1 MTFYVPE
8 EATEALEN
16 YDPFGVADIV
26 GGDTTDYTIGS
37 GFEDDLY
44 VAPNPF
50 IDQNTPV
57 PNTPVSS
64 TPEYNA
70 DEAYDILENLL
81 NQYDLPLS
89 LVGKIKE
96 WVSLNLSV
104 QQMEIRL
111 RGTDEYK
118 DRFAGMGIRS
128 ENGLN
133 QVSEA
138 RYLELENNYASVL
151 AEFGLP
157 ESFYDSPED
166 FASFI
171 GNDVSPEEF
180 ATRTALAAQAVSE
193 IDPNLDEELRR
204 LYPEIDDGDLISYFL
219 DPDRAVPLME
229 LKLQMTAAGLSS
241 TAKSTLG
248 EGFSTGVAEQ
258 LARQPDVQPVSV
270 RALASSAGLTQ
281 STLRS
286 QGVSVDTLASSAFGL
301 DADDATLVRRMRE
314 RRQQTQQAGAGSL
327 LQQTGASGLG
337 AAQIA

>member
-1 MTFYVPE
+1 MANGTVPE
-8 EATEALEN
+8 SNE
-16 YDPFGVADIV
+16 G
-26 GGDTTDYTIGS
+26 
-37 GFEDDLY
+37 
-44 VAPNPF
+44 
-50 IDQNTPV
+50 
-57 PNTPVSS
+57 
-64 TPEYNA
+64 
-70 DEAYDILENLL
+70 EAYEVLESLL
-81 NQYDLPLS
+81 NQYNLPLS
-89 LVGKIKE
+89 LVDTIKE
-96 WVSLNLSV
+96 WVALNLSV
-104 QQMEIRL
+104 EQMKIRL

-118 DRFAGMGIRS
+118 DRFAGMAFRS
-128 ENGLN
+128 DNNLN
-133 QVSEA
+133 QVSED
-138 RYLELENNYASVL
+138 RYLQLESGYASVL

-157 ESFYDSPED
+157 ESFYDSPDD

-248 EGFSTGVAEQ
+248 EGFSIGVAEE
-258 LARQPDVQPVSV
+258 LAMQPDVQPVSV

-281 STLRS
+281 STLTS
-286 QGVSVDTLASSAFGL
+286 EGVSVDTLASSAFGL

-327 LQQTGASGLG
+327 LQQTGVSGLG

>member
-1 MTFYVPE
+1 MANGPFLGVPSQKE
-8 EATEALEN
+8 IDANIQQGSQFALDSVRSFDAE
-16 YDPFGVADIV
+16 
-26 GGDTTDYTIGS
+26 TD
-37 GFEDDLY
+37 EPY

-50 IDQNTPV
+50 IDQNTTV
-57 PNTPVSS
+57 
-64 TPEYNA
+64 PEYNA
-70 DEAYDILENLL
+70 DEAYEILESLL
-81 NQYDLPLS
+81 NQYNLPLS
-89 LVGKIKE
+89 LVDQIKE
-96 WVSLNLSV
+96 WVALDLSV
-104 QQMEIRL
+104 QQMKIRL

-118 DRFAGMGIRS
+118 DRFAGMALRR

-133 QVSEA
+133 QVSED
-138 RYLELENNYASVL
+138 RYLELESNYASVL

-229 LKLQMTAAGLSS
+229 LKLQMSAAGLSS

-286 QGVSVDTLASSAFGL
+286 EGVSVDTLASSTFGL
-301 DADDATLVRRMRE
+301 DADDATLVRRIRD
-314 RRQQTQQAGAGSL
+314 RRQQTQQAGAGGL

-337 AAQIA
+337 AAQMA